1 LTRNSFDALTVV
13 VVAYDMARELPRT
26 LRSLG
31 PPYQQDVDEAVEI
44 IVVDNGSP
52 VPIDGD
58 ALRAIDPRVRLHRI
72 DDAPVSPAH
81 AANIGIGLA
90 TGDLVGLIIDGAR
103 LASPRLLS
111 MAATAA
117 GLAARPVVTAPAWHL
132 GHTVH
137 MQAEDSGYDAAAED
151 ALLVGVEWETDG
163 YRLFTVSTPAA
174 SSGRGLFG
182 PMGES
187 SSLFLTRELWREL
200 GGLDERFALPG
211 GGLVNHDV
219 YRRACALDDV
229 QLVVI
234 AGEGTFHQI
243 HGGAATSKRLSSEQM
258 RADYEAI
265 CGRPY
270 EPPRNEPLIVGH
282 FPSTYMSYVA
292 WSVERA
298 EQRAARQ
305 SAAAET

>member
-1 LTRNSFDALTVV
+1 MTRHSSDALSVV

-26 LRSLG
+26 LRSLSR
-31 PPYQQDVDEAVEI
+31 PYQQDLDDAVEI
-44 IVVDNGSP
+44 VVIDNGSP

-72 DDAPVSPAH
+72 DDASASPAR
-81 AANIGIGLA
+81 AANAGIELA
-90 TGDLVGLIIDGAR
+90 TGELVGLIIDGAR

-111 MAATAA
+111 MARTAA
-117 GLAARPVVTAPAWHL
+117 CVADRPIVTAPAWHL
-132 GHTVH
+132 GDAVH
-137 MQAEDSGYDAAAED
+137 MQAADSGYDATAED
-151 ALLVGVEWETDG
+151 ALLAEVDWESNG
-163 YRLFTVSTPAA
+163 YDLFAVSTPAA

-200 GGLDERFALPG
+200 GGLDERFVLPG
-211 GGLVNHDV
+211 GGLVNHDL

-243 HGGAATSKRLSSEQM
+243 HGGASTSKKLSSDEV

-265 CGRPY
+265 RGRPY

-282 FPSTYMSYVA
+282 FPRQYMGYVA

-305 SAAAET
+305 SAAVET